1 MGYLYLFS
9 PGMPSTTPKS
19 SPSRVGSASLRN
31 NVSLSCRQKQSTPQT
46 ASGLIHQRT
55 DTKTTTVTSTVR
67 TQQRGLMIR
76 QPCGRT
82 VRPSQQCLLLL
93 SDGKFLTGNTT
104 SLCHRSKHHMPH
116 HSVCSHTHARAH
128 TRARTHARTHSRTHA
143 RTHAHTHTHMQ
154 ARTQTKDI
162 TN

>member
-9 PGMPSTTPKS
+9 LGMPSTTPKS

-31 NVSLSCRQKQSTPQT
+31 NGSLSCRQKQSTPQT

-55 DTKTTTVTSTVR
+55 DTKTTTVTSSVR
-67 TQQRGLMIR
+67 TQQCGLMIR

-82 VRPSQQCLLLL
+82 VRPSQQCLLLLL

-116 HSVCSHTHARAH
+116 NAVCSHT
-128 TRARTHARTHSRTHA
+128 RTHTHTHTQA
-143 RTHAHTHTHMQ
+143 YTHTHTQAYTRTHAH
-154 ARTQTKDI
+154 RPKI
-162 TN
+162 